1 MVASIQAK
9 NLDKEKKRWDIQ
21 VHELEGDLRWH
32 SKEKMKLEHTS
43 KNLLTEVKELKELY
57 LWF

>member
-32 SKEKMKLEHTS
+32 SKEKMKLEYTS